1 MSALVPHSEQVRAAL
16 AFIVEKKGRGR
27 VDLTALCDEAGMRFN
42 LSPRDVQALRHALAR
57 SSSDPAAEDDE
68 TGAPPA
74 C

>member
-16 AFIVEKKGRGR
+16 AFILEKKGRGR
-27 VDLTALCDEAGMRFN
+27 ADLTALCDEAGMRFN
-42 LSPRDVQALRHALAR
+42 LSPRDVQALQHALAR
-57 SSSDPAAEDDE
+57 ASADAAAEADA